1 MPIFDSVFGR
11 FEKGGWVI
19 GGYVPSSNDEIKDLI
34 DKEIRNASRKQ
45 VLNWSKTFTIDK
57 VNDNLTTY
65 QKMKVFTFLY
75 NLDNAKVINYEQ

>member
-1 MPIFDSVFGR
+1 MAIFDSVFGKFNR
-11 FEKGGWVI
+11 GGWLI
-19 GGYVPSSNDEIKDLI
+19 GGYVPPYYEMKDPI

-45 VLNWSKTFTIDK
+45 VLNWNKTFRIDK
-57 VNDNLTTY
+57 VKSDLTTY